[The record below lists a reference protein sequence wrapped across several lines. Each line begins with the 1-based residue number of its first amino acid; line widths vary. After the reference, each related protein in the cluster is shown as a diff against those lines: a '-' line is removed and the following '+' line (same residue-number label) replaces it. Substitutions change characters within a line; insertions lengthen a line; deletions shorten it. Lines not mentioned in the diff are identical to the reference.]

1 LTDTFENAKQVAEE
15 WDARQVLAWGLA
27 CFRQQVAI
35 ASSFGLEDVV
45 LIDMARS
52 IVPAV
57 DVFTLDTGFL
67 FPETYDLIGR
77 IEARYG
83 VVVERIQP
91 DLSPTGQAGKH
102 GPSLW
107 QRDPDLCCRIRKVE
121 PLERKL
127 GTLKAWVTGIRR
139 AQSTTRAS
147 ARKVEWDDRFG
158 LVKLNPLADWTTE
171 GLWDYIRAYDV
182 PYNPLHERNYP
193 SIGCTHCTRPVRPG
207 EDPRAGRWSGFT
219 KTECGLHTL
228 GTKES

>member
-1 LTDTFENAKQVAEE
+1 LIEAFENAKQVAEE
-15 WDARQVLAWGLA
+15 WDARRVLAWGFA
-27 CFRQQVAI
+27 CYRQQIAI

-52 IVPAV
+52 ITPAV

-77 IEARYG
+77 IESRYG

-91 DLSPTGQAGKH
+91 DLSPAGQAEKH

-121 PLERKL
+121 PLRRKL
-127 GTLKAWVTGIRR
+127 GTLKAWITGIRR
-139 AQSTTRAS
+139 AQSPTRAS
-147 ARKVEWDDRFG
+147 ARKVEWDETFG

-171 GLWDYIRAYDV
+171 GLWDYIRAYEV
-182 PYNPLHERNYP
+182 PYNPLHEHNYP
-193 SIGCTHCTRPVRPG
+193 SIGCTHCTRPVQPG
-207 EDPRAGRWSGFT
+207 EHPRAGRWSGFR